1 MILPQSLPEAM
12 TMLGELVHDDR
23 LAYGLAAFAAV
34 LVVSGLL
41 TWLLLGRVHR

>member
-12 TMLGELVHDDR
+12 AMLGELVHDDR
-23 LAYGLAAFAAV
+23 LGYGLATVALL